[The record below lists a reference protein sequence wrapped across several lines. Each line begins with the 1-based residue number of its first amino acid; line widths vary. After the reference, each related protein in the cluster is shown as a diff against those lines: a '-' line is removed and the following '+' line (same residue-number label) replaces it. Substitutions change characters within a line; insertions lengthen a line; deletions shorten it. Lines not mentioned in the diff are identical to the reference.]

1 MEQNNIKAVL
11 DNKGLTCFSSPEHIS
26 KDGSSLILPKG
37 CQFYGKKSFTGFMNL
52 EGMDLTS
59 FNLSGGSKLVELVE
73 FIHFE
78 FDEDGG
84 ELIIKT
90 INKEDNVLK
99 QSVEFMLNEFESQ
112 LNGMPF

>member
-1 MEQNNIKAVL
+1 
-11 DNKGLTCFSSPEHIS
+11 
-26 KDGSSLILPKG
+26 
-37 CQFYGKKSFTGFMNL
+37 MNL